1 MKKITILALHL
12 GTGGAENVIASLSN
26 ILCEKNEVEI
36 ISTYK
41 LQDKPAFDIDSR
53 VKIIYLMENL
63 KPNGAEFKAAVKS
76 KNIIQIFKQGFIAC
90 KVLYLRKKL
99 MVKAIKKCNSDIII
113 STRVLHSNWLGKYGR
128 KGAIKIAQEHNHH
141 NNNEKIIKNTVKS
154 LRNIDYFMPV
164 SKELAD
170 FYKDKVNAKTL
181 YIPNCLDIYPDKV
194 SELNNLNVISVGRL
208 ESEKCFED
216 LIDLFKDVVE
226 WNGDAK
232 LKIAG
237 SGSQKAFLE
246 EKIKELVLE
255 KNVVLVG
262 NKNKNELGELYL
274 DSSLFVMTSRT
285 ESFGLVLVEAG
296 SYGIPVLAYDTAQ
309 GAKEIIE
316 NNNNGFLIQN
326 RNKEEMIEKIKEILS
341 DKELAKR
348 LGKNGREKSSK
359 YTKDNIAKE
368 WKKFLEDIYDK
379 S

>member
-26 ILCEKNEVEI
+26 ILCKENDVEI

-53 VKIIYLMENL
+53 VKITYLMQDL
-63 KPNGAEFKAAVKS
+63 KPNGMEFKKAVKS
-76 KNIIQIFKQGFIAC
+76 KNIIQIFRQGFISC
-90 KVLYLRKKL
+90 KVLYLRRKL
-99 MVKAIKKCNSDIII
+99 MIQAIKKCDSDVII

-128 KGAIKIAQEHNHH
+128 KDAIKIAQEHNHH
-141 NNNEKIIKNTVKS
+141 NGDAKIINNTVKS
-154 LRNIDYFMPV
+154 LKNIDYFMPV
-164 SKELAD
+164 SEELAD

-208 ESEKCFED
+208 ETEKCFED
-216 LIDLFKDVVE
+216 LIDLFKNIVE
-226 WNGDAK
+226 WNKDVK
-232 LKIAG
+232 LRIAG
-237 SGSQKAFLE
+237 KGSRKTFLE
-246 EKIKELVLE
+246 EKIKEASLE
-255 KNVVLVG
+255 DNVILTG
-262 NKNKNELGELYL
+262 NKNKKELEELYL

-285 ESFGLVLVEAG
+285 ESFGQVLVEAG

-316 NNNNGFLIQN
+316 NDKNGFLISN
-326 RNKEEMIEKIKEILS
+326 RNKEEMVEKIKEILS
-341 DKELAKR
+341 NKELAKR
-348 LGKNGREKSSK
+348 LGNSGRDKASR
-359 YTKDNIAKE
+359 YTKENIATE

-379 S
+379 D

>member
-26 ILCEKNEVEI
+26 ILCKENDVEI

-53 VKIIYLMENL
+53 VKITYLMQDL
-63 KPNGAEFKAAVKS
+63 KPNGMEFKKAIKS
-76 KNIIQIFKQGFIAC
+76 KNIIQIFRQGFISC
-90 KVLYLRKKL
+90 KVLYLRRKL
-99 MVKAIKKCNSDIII
+99 MIQAIKKCDSDVII

-128 KGAIKIAQEHNHH
+128 KDAIKIAQEHNHH
-141 NNNEKIIKNTVKS
+141 NGDAKIINNTVKS
-154 LRNIDYFMPV
+154 LKNIDYFMPV
-164 SKELAD
+164 SEELAD

-208 ESEKCFED
+208 ETEKCFED
-216 LIDLFKDVVE
+216 LIDLFKNIVE
-226 WNGDAK
+226 WNKDVK
-232 LKIAG
+232 LRIAG
-237 SGSQKAFLE
+237 KGSQKAFLE
-246 EKIKELVLE
+246 EKIKEASLE
-255 KNVVLVG
+255 DNVILTG
-262 NKNKNELGELYL
+262 NKNKKELEELYL

-285 ESFGLVLVEAG
+285 ESFGQVLVEAG

-316 NNNNGFLIQN
+316 NDKNGFLISN
-326 RNKEEMIEKIKEILS
+326 RNKEEMVEKIKEILS
-341 DKELAKR
+341 NKELAKR
-348 LGKNGREKSSK
+348 LGNSGRDKASR
-359 YTKDNIAKE
+359 YTKENIATE

-379 S
+379 D

>member
-26 ILCEKNEVEI
+26 ILCKENDVEI

-53 VKIIYLMENL
+53 VKITYLMQDL
-63 KPNGAEFKAAVKS
+63 KPNGMAFKKAVKS
-76 KNIIQIFKQGFIAC
+76 KNIIQIFRQGGISC
-90 KVLYLRKKL
+90 KVLYLRRKL
-99 MVKAIKKCNSDIII
+99 MIQAIKKCDSDVII

-128 KGAIKIAQEHNHH
+128 KDAIKIAQEHNHH
-141 NNNEKIIKNTVKS
+141 NGDAKIINNTVRS
-154 LRNIDYFMPV
+154 LKNIDYFMPV
-164 SKELAD
+164 SEELAD

-208 ESEKCFED
+208 ETEKCFED
-216 LIDLFKDVVE
+216 LIDLFKNIVDWNKDV
-226 WNGDAK
+226 K
-232 LKIAG
+232 LRIAG
-237 SGSQKAFLE
+237 NGSQKSFLE
-246 EKIKELVLE
+246 EKIKEASLE
-255 KNVVLVG
+255 DNVILTG
-262 NKNKNELGELYL
+262 NKNKKELEELYL

-285 ESFGLVLVEAG
+285 ESFGQVLVEAG

-316 NNNNGFLIQN
+316 NDKNGFLIKN

-341 DKELAKR
+341 NKELAKR
-348 LGKNGREKSSK
+348 LGRCGREKASR
-359 YTKDNIAKE
+359 YTKENIAKE

-379 S
+379 N

>member
-26 ILCEKNEVEI
+26 ILCKENDVEI

-53 VKIIYLMENL
+53 VKITYLMQDL
-63 KPNGAEFKAAVKS
+63 KPNGMEFKKAVKS
-76 KNIIQIFKQGFIAC
+76 KNIIQIFRQGVISC
-90 KVLYLRKKL
+90 KVLYLRRKL
-99 MVKAIKKCNSDIII
+99 MIQAIKKCDSDVII

-128 KGAIKIAQEHNHH
+128 KDAIKIAQEHNHH
-141 NNNEKIIKNTVKS
+141 NGDAKIINNTVKS
-154 LRNIDYFMPV
+154 LKNIDYFMPV
-164 SKELAD
+164 SEELAD

-208 ESEKCFED
+208 ETEKCFED
-216 LIDLFKDVVE
+216 LIDLFKNIVE
-226 WNGDAK
+226 WNKDVK
-232 LKIAG
+232 LRIAG
-237 SGSQKAFLE
+237 KGSQKAFLE
-246 EKIKELVLE
+246 EKIKEASLE
-255 KNVVLVG
+255 DNVILTG
-262 NKNKNELGELYL
+262 NKNKKELEELYL

-285 ESFGLVLVEAG
+285 ESFGQVLVEAG

-316 NNNNGFLIQN
+316 NDKNGFLISN
-326 RNKEEMIEKIKEILS
+326 RNKEEMVEKIKEILS
-341 DKELAKR
+341 NKELAKR
-348 LGKNGREKSSK
+348 LGNSGRDKASR
-359 YTKDNIAKE
+359 YTKENIATE

-379 S
+379 D